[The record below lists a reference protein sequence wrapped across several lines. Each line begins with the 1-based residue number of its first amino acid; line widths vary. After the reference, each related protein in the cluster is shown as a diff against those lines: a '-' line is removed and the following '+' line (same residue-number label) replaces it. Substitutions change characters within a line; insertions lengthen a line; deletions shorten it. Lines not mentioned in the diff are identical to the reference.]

1 MTSNC
6 FLWSL
11 WYSVIMATWVDLGQE
26 MCCDCRMRPTRDA
39 VVAIGVR

>member
-1 MTSNC
+1 MTFSG

-11 WYSVIMATWVDLGQE
+11 WYSVIMATGVDLGQE
-26 MCCDCRMRPTRDA
+26 MCSDCRMGPTRDA